1 MRRPVRAR
9 SASGKAFTLVEL
21 LVVIGIIALL
31 ISILLPAL
39 SRARENANRVACMSN
54 LRQLGTAMIMYTNAN
69 RGWFPFSA
77 GLGEV
82 DPVSGAG
89 YRFEDWI
96 WWQKKRDVKES
107 RIAIY
112 LGSFSVKLMQCPSDN
127 VHTRNISPD
136 PYNYSYTMN
145 MGMSSEPAVAG
156 ALGAPIRKITGVRRS
171 AEKILMFE
179 ESEKS
184 LDDGNFNPFL
194 VGSVV
199 ENFLAVRH
207 DRYRKDVKARGNVS
221 FVDGHADYVT
231 VEYIRDANHYDP
243 NK

>member
-1 MRRPVRAR
+1 MRPR
-9 SASGKAFTLVEL
+9 KAFTLVEL

-39 SRARENANRVACMSN
+39 SRAKENANRVACLSN
-54 LRQLGTAMIMYTNAN
+54 LRQIGGAMIMYTNAN

-77 GLGEV
+77 GLGEN

-89 YRFEDWI
+89 YRYEDWI
-96 WWQKKRDVKES
+96 WWQKVRDVKES
-107 RIAIY
+107 RIAVH
-112 LGSFSVKLMQCPSDN
+112 LGNFSMKLLQCPSDSL
-127 VHTRNISPD
+127 HTRKISPD

-145 MGMSSEPAVAG
+145 MGMSSEPAVSG
-156 ALGAPIRKITGVRRS
+156 FMGSPIRKITGVRRS
-171 AEKILMFE
+171 AEKVLMFE
-179 ESEKS
+179 ESEAS

-194 VGSVV
+194 IGSGV

-207 DRYRKDVKARGNVS
+207 DRHQKGLKARGNVS

-231 VEYIRDANHYDP
+231 VEYIQDPKHFDP